1 MQEAVYSAVFGAL
14 SNEHRMNIIS
24 NNLANVATTGYKRDE
39 VTFKD
44 VFVPFAH
51 DYILDSKEH
60 LRSKP
65 LWPKADVIAKTR
77 LSEHKIEF
85 EQGVLRQTGNPL
97 DLAIQGDGFFKILTP
112 DGVRYTRN
120 GHFNKAVDGQIVDGG
135 GNPLLGRD
143 GPIVLPERGLV
154 EIDQAGNVNVDGA
167 QVGAVAIVRFDNMRG
182 VIKDGHNLFRLSE
195 EFEAHEVEVEPGM
208 PEIVTNPDGT
218 PGTRV
223 AAAVQQG
230 YLESSN
236 VEIVT
241 EMVRMIEVNRVFEAY
256 QKIMRGSQDMDSTLV
271 RSMGKPV

>member
-1 MQEAVYSAVFGAL
+1 MQEAIYSAVFGAL

-24 NNLANVATTGYKRDE
+24 NNLANVSTTGYKRDE

-44 VFVPFAH
+44 VFIPFAH

-65 LWPKADVIAKTR
+65 LWPDADVIAKTR
-77 LSEHKIEF
+77 LSEHKTEF
-85 EQGVLRQTGNPL
+85 EQGVLRQTGAPL

-120 GHFNKAVDGQIVDGG
+120 GHFNKMPDGQIVDGN
-135 GNPLLGRD
+135 GNPLLGTS
-143 GPIVLPERGLV
+143 GPIFLPETGVV
-154 EIDQAGNVNVDGA
+154 EVDQAGNVSAGGT
-167 QVGAVAIVRFDNMRG
+167 QVGAIALVRFDNMRG
-182 VIKDGHNLFRLSE
+182 VIKDGQNLFKLSE
-195 EFEAHEVEVEPGM
+195 DFKVNELPLAPGEA
-208 PEIVTNPDGT
+208 EIVEGPDGT
-218 PGTRV
+218 PRTRV
-223 AAAVQQG
+223 AAVVQQG

-256 QKIMRGSQDMDSTLV
+256 QKVMRGSQDMDSSLV

>member
-1 MQEAVYSAVFGAL
+1 MQEAIYSAVFGAL

-24 NNLANVATTGYKRDE
+24 NNLANVNTTGYKRDE

-44 VFVPFAH
+44 VFIPFAH

-60 LRSKP
+60 LRAKP
-65 LWPKADVIAKTR
+65 LWPDADVIAKTR

-85 EQGVLRQTGNPL
+85 DQGVLRQTGNSL

-120 GHFNKAVDGQIVDGG
+120 GHFNKTQEGQIVDAN
-135 GNPLLGRD
+135 GNPLLGTD
-143 GPIVLPERGLV
+143 GPIFLPESGVV
-154 EIDQAGNVNVDGA
+154 EIDQAGNVSSGGV
-167 QVGAVAIVRFDNMRG
+167 QVGSIELVRFDNMRG
-182 VIKDGHNLFRLSE
+182 VIKDGRNLFKLSE
-195 EFEAHEVEVEPGM
+195 DFTANEIPVEPGRA
-208 PEIVTNPDGT
+208 EIETGPDGA
-218 PGTRV
+218 PRTRIPAV
-223 AAAVQQG
+223 VQQG

-236 VEIVT
+236 VEVVT

-256 QKIMRGSQDMDSTLV
+256 QKVMRGTQDMDSSLV

>member
-1 MQEAVYSAVFGAL
+1 MQEAIYSAVFGAL

-24 NNLANVATTGYKRDE
+24 NNLANVSTTGYKRDE

-44 VFVPFAH
+44 VFIPFAH

-65 LWPKADVIAKTR
+65 LWPDADVIAKTR
-77 LSEHKIEF
+77 LSEHKTEF
-85 EQGVLRQTGNPL
+85 GQGVLRQTGAPL

-120 GHFNKAVDGQIVDGG
+120 GHFNKMPDGQIVDGN
-135 GNPLLGRD
+135 GNPLLGTS
-143 GPIVLPERGLV
+143 GPIFLPETGVV
-154 EIDQAGNVNVDGA
+154 EVDQAGNLSAGGTQVDTIA
-167 QVGAVAIVRFDNMRG
+167 LVRFDNMRG
-182 VIKDGHNLFRLSE
+182 VIKDGQNLFKLSE
-195 EFEAHEVEVEPGM
+195 DIRANELPLTPGEA
-208 PEIVTNPDGT
+208 EIVEGPDGT
-218 PGTRV
+218 PRTRV
-223 AAAVQQG
+223 AAVVQQG

-256 QKIMRGSQDMDSTLV
+256 QKVMRGSQDMDSSLV

>member
-1 MQEAVYSAVFGAL
+1 MQEAIYSAVFGAL

-24 NNLANVATTGYKRDE
+24 NNLANVSTTGYKRDE

-44 VFVPFAH
+44 VFIPFAH

-65 LWPKADVIAKTR
+65 LWPDADIIAKTR
-77 LSEHKIEF
+77 LSEHKTEF
-85 EQGVLRQTGNPL
+85 EQGVLRQTGAPL

-120 GHFNKAVDGQIVDGG
+120 GHFNKMPDGQIVDGN
-135 GNPLLGRD
+135 GNPLLGTS
-143 GPIVLPERGLV
+143 GPIFLPETGV
-154 EIDQAGNVNVDGA
+154 IEVDQAGNVSAGGT
-167 QVGAVAIVRFDNMRG
+167 QVGAIALVRFDNMRG
-182 VIKDGHNLFRLSE
+182 VIKDGQNLFKLSE
-195 EFEAHEVEVEPGM
+195 DFKVNELPLTPGEA
-208 PEIVTNPDGT
+208 EIVEGPDGT
-218 PGTRV
+218 PHTRV
-223 AAAVQQG
+223 AAVIQQG

-256 QKIMRGSQDMDSTLV
+256 QKVMRGSQDMDSSLV